1 MKLLS
6 TLKNYDKANLPHD
19 FLAGIIIAA
28 VSIPISMGYAQIA
41 GLPPEYGLYGS
52 LLPILCFAIFSTSPQ
67 MIFGVD
73 ATGLP
78 PEYGLYGSLLPILC
92 FAIFSTSPQMIFGVD
107 ATPAALVGA
116 AILGM
121 NVVAGSQEAQA
132 IIPVITFFTALWLLL
147 FAFLKAG
154 KLIRYISEPVM
165 GGFLSGIAVTIIMMQ
180 LPKLFGGEAGTG
192 EFFEL
197 YVHLYSLMPKTNL
210 PSLAL
215 GVGSLAIILL
225 GKKVNPKLPMAV
237 FVMVVGALAQM
248 FFHLNQYGIALL
260 PAVPSGLPHLS
271 MVRFD
276 TISNFSPVLGQSL
289 TIALVIMAE
298 SLLSSNN
305 FATKNGDVLNDNQ
318 EILAYS
324 LGNFCAAFTGCC
336 PTNGSVSR
344 MVMGEQFGGRSQ
356 LMGIVAG
363 LSMAAVLLFGT
374 NFIAFLPVPVLTAI
388 VISALLGVIEFD
400 LAKTLYRCDK
410 KEFRIFM
417 GAFIGVLAL
426 GTIYGV
432 IIGVI
437 LSFASLLQEAAD
449 PQREFM
455 GIVPGHKHFYSLLRN
470 PNARAVEGV
479 VIYRFSS
486 NLFFANNRFS
496 SNLFFANIEVFER
509 EIKAAIQEDTKV
521 VVADAGGISSIDLTS
536 AKHISQ
542 LYHQLKDQGIAFYMT
557 EHIGLLNDQFRA
569 YGYRDLLEAGMVR
582 RATAN
587 ALADAG
593 YQRPYTLVGGE
604 FDLPDLPHLDEKRI
618 KNEFKWVYGDEAE
631 AEMEKHTEKLIAQVI
646 PEGDAD
652 LPLKEALQDSD
663 HWSNLSTVDEQ
674 ELLTQLEFN
683 ISELGEDGEAHPSS
697 QESPVS
703 PTPETTADK
712 MPRLHQLG
720 ALIKSESKKLPDLKK
735 LSHRVRRKK

>member
-41 GLPPEYGLYGS
+41 
-52 LLPILCFAIFSTSPQ
+52 
-67 MIFGVD
+67 
-73 ATGLP
+73 GLP

-225 GKKVNPKLPMAV
+225 GKKMNPKLPMAV

-486 NLFFANNRFS
+486 NLFFAN
-496 SNLFFANIEVFER
+496 IEVFER

-542 LYHQLKDQGIAFYMT
+542 LYHQLKDQSIAFYMT

-631 AEMEKHTEKLIAQVI
+631 AEMEKHTEKLMAQV
-646 PEGDAD
+646 PSEADAD
-652 LPLKEALQDSD
+652 QPLKEALQDSD

-697 QESPVS
+697 QEGPLS

-720 ALIKSESKKLPDLKK
+720 ALIKTESKKLPDLKK
-735 LSHRVRRKK
+735 LSHRIRRKK